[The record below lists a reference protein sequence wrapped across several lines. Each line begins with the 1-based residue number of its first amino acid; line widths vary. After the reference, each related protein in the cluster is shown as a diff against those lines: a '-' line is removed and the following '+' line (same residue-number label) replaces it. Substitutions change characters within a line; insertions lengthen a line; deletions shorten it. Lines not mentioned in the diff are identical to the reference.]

1 MWLPFPL
8 RLRGQQDERDR
19 GRLGVVGELFGR
31 RIVRVFGPW
40 IITGLLSEGNFEEE
54 GEGMLHASCIM
65 VHELDALADVP

>member
-19 GRLGVVGELFGR
+19 VRLGVAGELFGR

-40 IITGLLSEGNFEEE
+40 VITGLLTEGNFEE

-65 VHELDALADVP
+65 VHRLDALADVP

>member
-1 MWLPFPL
+1 MRLPFPL
-8 RLRGQQDERDR
+8 GLRGQQDERDR

-40 IITGLLSEGNFEEE
+40 IITGLLSEGNSKEKER
-54 GEGMLHASCIM
+54 HASCIM